1 MPVTD
6 PTTKWESTP
15 LKYHQENI
23 NTAIMRPA
31 KQNFYPTQASTF
43 STSCHRGNQGLVFE
57 RFFINL
63 SVFLK
68 NTNKNQIFLLKYFFS
83 MKEMASG
90 SSSNR

>member
-31 KQNFYPTQASTF
+31 KQNFYPTPMSNF
-43 STSCHRGNQGLVFE
+43 SANHHRGDQGLALE

-63 SVFLK
+63 SRFLK
-68 NTNKNQIFLLKYFFS
+68 NTNKNQIF
-83 MKEMASG
+83 
-90 SSSNR
+90 